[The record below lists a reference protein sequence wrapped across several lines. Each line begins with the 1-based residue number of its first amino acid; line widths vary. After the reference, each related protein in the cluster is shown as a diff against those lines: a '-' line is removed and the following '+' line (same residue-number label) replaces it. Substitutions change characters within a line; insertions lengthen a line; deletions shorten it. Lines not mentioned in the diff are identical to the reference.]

1 VVLPWSVGAF
11 YSAGREVEV
20 AGIGGAAAVNG
31 ILNGAVTGVKE
42 EGGGRLKPIK
52 DGAELLRGAMTVGV
66 SPWCGRTATRW
77 PYRGSVRGH
86 GLVGRLRGQMASG
99 LGKETKIEINFKF
112 DFQF

>member
-1 VVLPWSVGAF
+1 
-11 YSAGREVEV
+11 
-20 AGIGGAAAVNG
+20 
-31 ILNGAVTGVKE
+31 
-42 EGGGRLKPIK
+42 
-52 DGAELLRGAMTVGV
+52 MTVGV